1 MAESPEL
8 KIVAPMPDATSRIC
22 LLVVG
27 MHRSGTSALTRALN
41 ILGASAP
48 NVVLGAE
55 PHNEAGHW
63 EPERIVAIHEEMLFR
78 ADSRWDDW
86 RALSLDDLSAR
97 DRRTYKATLARLLS
111 EEFGTSR
118 LFVLKDPRICRFI
131 PLYEELLG
139 SARIEA
145 RFLLPFR
152 NPLEVADSLKARD
165 KISRGYAGLLWLRH
179 TLDAEAATR
188 GKQRTLSRYE
198 DLMVDYQ
205 SELQRIG
212 TELNL
217 SWPTPVSKAKT
228 KLSEHFRDDL
238 RHQEA
243 TLLELLASTDMPVWV
258 KDAYECFLQL
268 NSNPDDEKIL
278 HRLDIIRAE
287 FDAACL
293 SLGVP
298 AFDEFIRREAAW
310 QTEASELKNTL
321 AAHRKEIETLQSF
334 RQESAALRESLN
346 QSTEGLRSRDAE
358 LEQLRPLV
366 QEKIH
371 LQERLAELSEHVAA
385 RTVEVAKLE
394 QLNEAFAARVSD
406 TEAKLDHAIRLQNV
420 QRAELDEA
428 QTQRDESLAALAQTN
443 AKLLD
448 AKGQLNSLQT
458 AVGVQTAEAEL
469 YLHERDEALAQS
481 AAYSEQVHR
490 LQQQLDFASAQ
501 SKTWETRVIEIH
513 RQHTNDIAALTS
525 STSWKLTRPIR
536 GIKRFVSEPGFRA
549 NLARAV
555 ARKVFNALPLS
566 AAAKRKMRERY
577 GRWRLLRSSPQI
589 PVHPVVPAIPVA
601 THTESPDQGLKPS
614 SPPTVEIPADGRWNV
629 EFFEQN
635 QTRIAALMAA
645 LRSRPS
651 ELPIDPSDLTPAELK
666 SGKLV
671 SLIVRTHGN
680 RTGLLTRALRSIEAQ
695 DYRPIEIIIADDGG
709 LTDEKI
715 LAPFEAVAG
724 LTVRFIKL
732 PKSGRSE
739 AANAG
744 LREATGHYA
753 GFLDDDDYLLPG
765 HLGRLCGLLET
776 RNDLDAAYAGALEIA
791 ADLDPETLTHL
802 DETRT
807 AIFLRPIANTAELL
821 DRNPF
826 PIQTVVFRRSL
837 LGPQDQFDPNLDA
850 LEDWL
855 FWMRLLCGKKV
866 GGVAEITS
874 AFYVPKS
881 QAAHERRIK
890 SHIAAEPYFVTQRR
904 ALYEER
910 RLSDIGL
917 VHTRVRELYRAAGE
931 RAARPLAIHPASTHL
946 KQPDTPLH
954 QTLRTRSIELGH
966 ADNKD
971 RIVAYTSINLRYLP
985 KALAWAKSV
994 KAHNPDW
1001 ETHILLNDVLPLDA
1015 ASWPNIDRVFPISAL
1030 EIPGFHAW
1038 AFGMRVVELCTATK
1052 PFYARK
1058 LLDAGYAHVFFF
1070 DPDTHVYSDL
1080 NQLVDEFG
1088 ENSVLIT
1095 PHCSEDAVRDA
1106 EIHYNEVSSL
1116 AHGVFNLGFLGLRNS
1131 PEAGKVID
1139 FWCRRLIRHCVDD
1152 HARGLFTDQKWFNL
1166 VPVFF
1171 EGVKVLKHRGCNTAS
1186 WNIARRPMTM
1196 RDGVIYA
1203 GCDPLIFFHFSGY
1216 DKNVPRTLFDIFGR
1230 YNDVLEKLIEDYDDV
1245 NDRFSSRFPVW
1256 KQEWSLARYDNGLEI
1271 PDAHREIFKR
1281 HYQFQLLYAEPF
1293 FTGANSFHEEISRRS
1308 PQALEKLVDP
1318 PGFLRRY
1325 Y

>member
-1 MAESPEL
+1 VAESPEL
-8 KIVAPMPDATSRIC
+8 KIVAPMPDTTSRIC

-131 PLYEELLG
+131 PLYEELLD

-198 DLMVDYQ
+198 DLMIDFQ

-212 TELNL
+212 TDLNL
-217 SWPTPVSKAKT
+217 SWPVPISKAKP

-238 RHQEA
+238 KHQEA
-243 TLLELLASTDMPVWV
+243 TLLELLASPDMPVWV

-278 HRLDIIRAE
+278 DRLDAIRAE

-310 QTEASELKNTL
+310 QTEASELKSAL
-321 AAHRKEIETLQSF
+321 AAHRKEIEALQAF
-334 RQESAALRESLN
+334 QQESLALRQRLD
-346 QSTEGLRSRDAE
+346 QSSDIIRSREEE
-358 LEQLRPLV
+358 LERLRPL
-366 QEKIH
+366 QQQKLD
-371 LQERLAELSEHVAA
+371 LQERLSELSKQIEVRNLEAAELE
-385 RTVEVAKLE
+385 RQKDE
-394 QLNEAFAARVSD
+394 FAARLSD
-406 TEAKLDHAIRLQNV
+406 TETRLEHAVRLQNV
-420 QRAELDEA
+420 QQAELDEA
-428 QTQRDESLAALAQTN
+428 QTVRDENLAALAQTN
-443 AKLLD
+443 ARLSDTKD
-448 AKGQLNSLQT
+448 QLQTLQT
-458 AVGVQTAEAEL
+458 ALGVQTAESEV
-469 YLHERDEALAQS
+469 YLAERDEALAQS
-481 AAYSEQVHR
+481 AAYSEQIHR
-490 LQQQLDFASAQ
+490 LQQQLDLARAQ
-501 SKTWETRVIEIH
+501 SKAWEARVIDTH
-513 RQHTNDIAALTS
+513 RQHTTDILALTS

-536 GIKRFVSEPGFRA
+536 GLKRLVSEPGFGA
-549 NLARAV
+549 NLARAIS
-555 ARKVFNALPLS
+555 RRIFLALPLS
-566 AAAKRKMRERY
+566 AATKRKVRERY
-577 GRWRLLRSSPQI
+577 GRWRLLRSRPQM
-589 PVHPVVPAIPVA
+589 PAHPVIPAIPA
-601 THTESPDQGLKPS
+601 APLGAQSDSAPRPS
-614 SPPTVEIPADGRWNV
+614 LPPILEIPADGRWNI

-635 QTRIAALMAA
+635 QTRIATLMAA
-645 LRSRPS
+645 LRSPPS
-651 ELPIDPSDLTPAELK
+651 DLPIDPSELKPADIK

-680 RTGLLTRALRSIEAQ
+680 RSGLLSRALHSIEAQ
-695 DYRPIEIIIADDGG
+695 EYRPIEVIITDDGG
-709 LTDEKI
+709 LTDAKL

-724 LTVRFIKL
+724 LTVRLIKL

-744 LREATGHYA
+744 LREATGTYI

-765 HLGRLCGLLET
+765 HLGRLCGLLEA
-776 RNDLDAAYAGALEIA
+776 RSDLDAAYAGALEIA
-791 ADLDPETLTHL
+791 ADLDPETLAHK
-802 DETRT
+802 DETKT
-807 AIFLRPIANTAELL
+807 AIFFRPVANSAELL

-837 LGPQDQFDPNLDA
+837 LGQQDRFDPNLDA

-866 GGVAEITS
+866 GGIAEVTS

-890 SHIAAEPYFVTQRR
+890 SHIAAEPYFITQRR

-917 VHTRVRELYRAAGE
+917 VHARVRELYRAAAE
-931 RAARPLAIHPASTHL
+931 RAARPLAIQPASTL
-946 KQPDTPLH
+946 SAQPDTPLH
-954 QTLRTRSIELGH
+954 QTIRARNIELGKPE
-966 ADNKD
+966 NKN
-971 RIVAYTSINLRYLP
+971 RVVAYTSINLRYLP

-1001 ETHILLNDVLPLDA
+1001 ETHILLNDALPKDA

-1080 NQLVDEFG
+1080 NQLIDEFG

-1106 EIHYNEVSSL
+1106 EIHYNEISSL

-1131 PEAGKVID
+1131 PEAGQVID

-1186 WNIARRPMTM
+1186 WNIARRPVTM
-1196 RDGVIYA
+1196 RDGVIHA

-1230 YNDVLEKLIEDYDDV
+1230 YNDVLEKLIEDYDRI
-1245 NDRFSSRFPVW
+1245 NDQFSSRFPVW

-1293 FTGANSFHEEISRRS
+1293 FAGPNSFLEEMNRRN
-1308 PQALEKLVDP
+1308 PDELAKLVDP